1 MLVGVIMGSAFS
13 DNPDIEVIVGTMLT
27 TSLAL
32 GISTGVSVYEAE
44 SLERGIRIAQLEKAM
59 IRRLDETMIAQSADR
74 AALVISFANFLT
86 PLVSCAITIVP
97 FLLVIRGS
105 LDLRIAAWCA
115 MGLALA
121 ILFAAGTV
129 LGRMRNKSPWLKGLR
144 MLGFGI
150 LAFAIGYL
158 IESLI

>member
-1 MLVGVIMGSAFS
+1 M
-13 DNPDIEVIVGTMLT
+13 
-27 TSLAL
+27 
-32 GISTGVSVYEAE
+32 
-44 SLERGIRIAQLEKAM
+44 
-59 IRRLDETMIAQSADR
+59 
-74 AALVISFANFLT
+74 
-86 PLVSCAITIVP
+86 
-97 FLLVIRGS
+97 
-105 LDLRIAAWCA
+105 
-115 MGLALA
+115 ALA